1 MSKGICPPD
10 EKLFTY
16 FDNLIDED
24 DAEGV
29 SLFLENLENNFLANT
44 QIFPRM
50 HMDPLLYALEYD
62 KYEVALELLKTGK
75 ATLNNKN
82 SNGLTP
88 LMLCIGIEN
97 DIAIELVT
105 ELLKGD
111 CGLDYT
117 NNQGETALMMACSWG
132 GVHSDLKIASM
143 LLDVKDEKNKNY
155 PFVLDNEGDSGL
167 SFLFTFEDEYHSID
181 KYIKNRDFI
190 DLVTKYIK
198 IYYERRP
205 NDQVLMNV
213 LNIICEDKRLY
224 NAFERPLRNDVGI
237 KLHDSCREKVE
248 APEVAFLQGA
258 RVDGFSPRTARA
270 SAIPRASRVPKMA
283 GVIAERDEV
292 SPGGRF
298 VNTSE
303 EELYVRQG
311 SSGRG
316 LKRRTHKKPNKNK
329 KTKRLGKRIKKT
341 RYSSKKKN
349 TRRKK

>member
-10 EKLFTY
+10 EELFTY

-29 SLFLENLENNFLANT
+29 SLFLENLEKNFLSNT

-50 HMDPLLYALEYD
+50 HVDPLLYALEYD

-82 SNGLTP
+82 SDGLTP
-88 LMLCIGIEN
+88 LMLCVGIEN

-111 CGLDYT
+111 CGIDYI

-143 LLDVKDEKNKNY
+143 LLDIDYKNQQ
-155 PFVLDNEGDSGL
+155 FITDDGESGL
-167 SFLFTFEDEYHSID
+167 SFLFQFQDEYHSID
-181 KYIKNRDFI
+181 KYIKNEEFI
-190 DLVTKYIK
+190 DLVIKYINL
-198 IYYERRP
+198 YYKQKP

-213 LNIICEDKRLY
+213 LDTICEDKRLY

-237 KLHDSCREKVE
+237 KLYESCKEKVE
-248 APEVAFLQGA
+248 APEVAFLQGE
-258 RVDGFSPRTARA
+258 RVDAFSPRTARA

-303 EELYVRQG
+303 EELYVRQA
-311 SSGRG
+311 RG
-316 LKRRTHKKPNKNK
+316 LKRKTHKNPNKNKNKNKNK
-329 KTKRLGKRIKKT
+329 KTKRGI
-341 RYSSKKKN
+341 KKKN